1 MLDFGI
7 AKDSLKSGVL
17 VMRKPKLP
25 SEKGKPSE
33 KQINVD
39 GLLFVFVLV
48 PAILFVFS
56 MVITDYLAQ
65 TPPDRSF
72 DDAARNSKARFL
84 PIKEAERGQ
93 RSGELSEM
101 RR

>member
-1 MLDFGI
+1 VLVL
-7 AKDSLKSGVL
+7 ARLKSGVL
-17 VMRKPKLP
+17 VMSEPELHK
-25 SEKGKPSE
+25 EKGKASE

-48 PAILFVFS
+48 PAVLFVFS

-72 DDAARNSKARFL
+72 DGAARNSNALACQSRKQNEGSD
-84 PIKEAERGQ
+84 PGSCQK
-93 RSGELSEM
+93 
-101 RR
+101 